1 MTIDGYVTLGN
12 EREKRY
18 GPGRLLRDM
27 DKAGVDLAVI
37 APLDSEIAVFNRRGN
52 ARILKAAARHR
63 DRLIPACAVTP
74 WSGKKGVEELERTVG
89 EGSQMLILHPGIQ
102 GFLPTDELVFPLV
115 ERAAARKLPVYV
127 HTGSHLYGGPWDAAG
142 LALRFPETAFILGHA
157 GATDYW
163 NDIPGAA
170 RVAPNLFIEGSLARP
185 FQFRSHLLAAGAAK
199 GIMGSYAPTNDLV
212 FEWRW
217 YREHLSEPEFEPV
230 FGANLA
236 ALLGI
241 GRKDA

>member
-1 MTIDGYVTLGN
+1 MTIDCCVTLGN

-18 GPGRLLRDM
+18 GAGRLLRDM
-27 DKAGVDLAVI
+27 DKAGVDMAVI

-52 ARILKAAARHR
+52 ARILKAATRHR

-74 WSGKKGVEELERTVG
+74 WSGKKGLEELERAIG
-89 EGSQMLILHPGIQ
+89 EGSRMLILHPGIQ

-115 ERAAARKLPVYV
+115 ETAAGRLPVYV
-127 HTGSHLYGGPWDAAG
+127 HTGSHLYGSPWDAAG
-142 LALRFPETAFILGHA
+142 LALRFPETTFILGHA

-163 NDIPGAA
+163 NDVPTAA
-170 RVAPNLFIEGSLARP
+170 RSAPNLYIEGSLARP
-185 FQFRSHLLAAGAAK
+185 FTFRNHLLAVGADR

-217 YREHLSEPEFEPV
+217 YREHLCEPEFEPV
-230 FGANLA
+230 FGGNLA

-241 GRKDA
+241 GGERP